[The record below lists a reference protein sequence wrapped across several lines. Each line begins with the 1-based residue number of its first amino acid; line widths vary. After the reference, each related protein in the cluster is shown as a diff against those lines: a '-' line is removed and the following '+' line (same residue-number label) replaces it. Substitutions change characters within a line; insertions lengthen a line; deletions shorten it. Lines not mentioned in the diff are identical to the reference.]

1 MPPCRSVPDTIEE
14 LRCAARQHAFWRS
27 TRRWP
32 VPSNRRR
39 RPPTVSICRER
50 GRAWQWHTERHHEWM
65 ISPSSSWQPLH
76 CREQSVEHLQRLHT
90 CGCSWFH
97 GLQPFME
104 QFGGTA
110 APCSCIAPARGHQA
124 IKRMERTAHQWHE
137 QCDAFLCIARAY
149 ALRRGARRGVER

>member
-104 QFGGTA
+104 QSGGTA
-110 APCSCIAPARGHQA
+110 APCSCISTGTRPSGHQA
-124 IKRMERTAHQWHE
+124 HGTNRAPMARAMRCIPVHCPRIRTASW
-137 QCDAFLCIARAY
+137 CPTWR
-149 ALRRGARRGVER
+149 